1 MGPSVSKEY
10 VGPERRWT
18 PRYLTVGPISLPY
31 VDRDKAIATIRRS
44 FVDGHQLCVAFC
56 NSNTLLQALRSPSY
70 AETLSN
76 FLLLNDGIG
85 VDICSYLFKGRPFT
99 DNLNGTDFIPNLLSD
114 AVPGRSVYLLGA
126 EPQWIGSSSQKIAEQ
141 FPNCRIVGS
150 HHGYF
155 GPDEV
160 DHIIA
165 RINRA
170 SSDILLV
177 GLGNPLQEQFIA
189 KYAPRIQ
196 ARVLIGVGAFLD
208 FSAGKVARAP
218 EMLRRWRL
226 EWLFRL
232 AQEPGR
238 LGRRYTFDVVAFL
251 YAVTRLRVTM
261 RSGSEAEF
269 PAAYRNGRLRPT
281 LRETAIDRSIPL
293 GDASGSEAGLLD
305 AFGDA
310 PLSPTLDETAIDRP
324 VSLSDA

>member
-1 MGPSVSKEY
+1 MVSSVSKEY

-70 AETLSN
+70 AETLSS

-85 VDICSYLFKGRPFT
+85 VDICSYLFKGRPFR

-114 AVPGRSVYLLGA
+114 TTPGRSVYLLGA

-155 GPDEV
+155 GRDEV
-160 DHIIA
+160 DHVIA

-170 SSDILLV
+170 SPDILLV

-208 FSAGKVARAP
+208 FSAGKVVRAP
-218 EMLRRWRL
+218 EVLRRWRL

-232 AQEPGR
+232 AQEPAR
-238 LGRRYTFDVVAFL
+238 LGRRYTFDIIAFL

-261 RSGSEAEF
+261 RSGNEAEF
-269 PAAYRNGRLRPT
+269 PAAYRDGRLRPT
-281 LRETAIDRSIPL
+281 LREAAIDRSVSL
-293 GDASGSEAGLLD
+293 GDASGSEAEF
-305 AFGDA
+305 ADA
-310 PLSPTLDETAIDRP
+310 PLSPTLQETGIDRP